1 MKLLPWLRL
10 TRRET
15 LIGIKLSLPWPF
27 QGRKHKPKPAQPPTP
42 PRKP

>member
-10 TRRET
+10 TSRET

-27 QGRKHKPKPAQPPTP
+27 KGRKPKPKAKPNPPT
-42 PRKP
+42 KP